1 MEVSVISYCI
11 IVEGEKGVSKLV
23 YLSQAL
29 FQREGLCPDLLR
41 ILLLAVGIFCY
52 CF

>member
-1 MEVSVISYCI
+1 MEVSVISNCL
-11 IVEGEKGVSKLV
+11 IVEGEKGVIKV
-23 YLSQAL
+23 YFSQVL

-41 ILLLAVGIFCY
+41 LLLLAVVIFCY